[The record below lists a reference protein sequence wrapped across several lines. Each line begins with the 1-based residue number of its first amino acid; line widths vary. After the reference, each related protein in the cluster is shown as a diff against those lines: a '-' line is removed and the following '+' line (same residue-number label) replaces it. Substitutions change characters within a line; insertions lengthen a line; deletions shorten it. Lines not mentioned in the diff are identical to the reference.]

1 MGLLNNLRGIFI
13 RRNTI
18 PPNPL
23 YEIVLTHVQKDINE
37 SPHECIQKLSKA
49 SKENIL
55 QEIYNV
61 TETLWQA
68 PDRVLANREGLLES
82 MLHQVDCEIF
92 MVEPGHKLSGFHGI
106 SGELKDFLPEF
117 AKKRIDTGE
126 LDWKQKTSPTQDE
139 AYMLVCGKWLRANQ
153 YCKIFNEI
161 RMYLKDYHSNQER
174 DWFFPLQCAT
184 AAFAEYHFRKE
195 YGLTQIIDGA
205 RALQYGSF
213 LEIVSKGHKDP
224 LEEWEKTYHELFPQH
239 SSSYAESRNGKD

>member
-1 MGLLNNLRGIFI
+1 MGLLKKLRGMFN
-13 RRNTI
+13 RRKTI
-18 PPNPL
+18 STNPL
-23 YEIVLTHVQKDINE
+23 YEIVLTYVQTDMHE
-37 SPHECIQKLSKA
+37 SPYEFIQKISEA
-49 SKENIL
+49 SKKKIL
-55 QEIYNV
+55 QEIYHV

-92 MVEPGHKLSGFHGI
+92 IIEPGHKLAGFNGI

-117 AKKRIDTGE
+117 AQKRIDTGE
-126 LDWKQKTSPTQDE
+126 LDWKQKTSPTKDE
-139 AYMLVCGKWLRANQ
+139 AYKLVWGKWLRANQ

-161 RMYLKDYHSNQER
+161 RLYLKDYHTNQER
-174 DWFFPLQCAT
+174 DWFFPLQCAS
-184 AAFAEYHFRKE
+184 AAFTEYNFRKE

-224 LEEWEKTYHELFPQH
+224 LEEWEKTYHESFPLH

>member
-1 MGLLNNLRGIFI
+1 MGLLKKLRGMFI
-13 RRNTI
+13 RRKTI

-23 YEIVLTHVQKDINE
+23 YEIVLTHLQKDFHD
-37 SPHECIQKLSKA
+37 SPHECIQKLSHA
-49 SKENIL
+49 SKEKIL
-55 QEIYNV
+55 QEINNV

-92 MVEPGHKLSGFHGI
+92 MIEPGHKLFGFNGI

-117 AKKRIDTGE
+117 AQKRIDTGE
-126 LDWKQKTSPTQDE
+126 LDWKQKTRPTKDE
-139 AYMLVCGKWLRANQ
+139 AYMLVWGKWLRANQ
-153 YCKIFNEI
+153 YCNLFNEI
-161 RMYLKDYHSNQER
+161 RLYLKDYHSNQER
-174 DWFFPLQCAT
+174 DWFFPLQCAS
-184 AAFAEYHFRKE
+184 AAFTEYNFRKE
-195 YGLTQIIDGA
+195 YGLQQIIDGA

-224 LEEWEKTYHELFPQH
+224 LEEWEKTYKELFPLH